1 MPPSCCVIFFTSHA
15 LFCCQQVWNGMG
27 DLKGMQD
34 TMYASPLGPQICP
47 LIISLVTGDKQ
58 ASPVPR
64 DLLDALPSFKALDFA
79 PFKSIFML
87 NPSSSYSK
95 FNPGSLSPSP
105 PLITPRR
112 RTALLLLSAFLIAL
126 GAGAAIGYA
135 LHDSLVC
142 TLTPNTVPR
151 RPAPLSTF
159 SASLVATGYAVDRW
173 QRLFV
178 NSA

>member
-1 MPPSCCVIFFTSHA
+1 
-15 LFCCQQVWNGMG
+15 MG
-27 DLKGMQD
+27 CKTRCMR
-34 TMYASPLGPQICP
+34 SPLGPQICS

-95 FNPGSLSPSP
+95 FNPGSPSPSP